1 MGRIRDAVR
10 RMGVVGE
17 LLNFLWR
24 ERLWWMIPILI
35 ALILVALLV
44 VLGSNPRSRRSSTS
58 CSRGVIPEKSQDFFG
73 DNSNC

>member
-44 VLGSNPRSRRSSTS
+44 VLGSNPA
-58 CSRGVIPEKSQDFFG
+58 VAPFVYVLF
-73 DNSNC
+73 

>member
-1 MGRIRDAVR
+1 MGRIKDAVR

-17 LLNFLWR
+17 LLSFLWR

-44 VLGSNPRSRRSSTS
+44 VLSSNPA
-58 CSRGVIPEKSQDFFG
+58 VAPFVYVLF
-73 DNSNC
+73 

>member
-10 RMGVVGE
+10 RLGVVGE
-17 LLNFLWR
+17 LLAFLWR

-44 VLGSNPRSRRSSTS
+44 LLGSNPA
-58 CSRGVIPEKSQDFFG
+58 VAPFVYVLF
-73 DNSNC
+73 

>member
-1 MGRIRDAVR
+1 MTNAQEGTMGRIRDAVR

-17 LLNFLWR
+17 LLTFLWR

-44 VLGSNPRSRRSSTS
+44 VLGSSPA
-58 CSRGVIPEKSQDFFG
+58 VAPFVYVLF
-73 DNSNC
+73 

>member
-10 RMGVVGE
+10 RLGVVGD
-17 LLNFLWR
+17 LLRFLWR

-44 VLGSNPRSRRSSTS
+44 VLGSNPA
-58 CSRGVIPEKSQDFFG
+58 VAPFVYVLF
-73 DNSNC
+73 

>member
-1 MGRIRDAVR
+1 MGRVRDAVR

-17 LLNFLWR
+17 LLGFLWR

-44 VLGSNPRSRRSSTS
+44 LLGSNPA
-58 CSRGVIPEKSQDFFG
+58 VAPFVYVLF
-73 DNSNC
+73 

>member
-10 RMGVVGE
+10 RLGVVGE
-17 LLNFLWR
+17 LLTFLWR

-44 VLGSNPRSRRSSTS
+44 VLGSNPA
-58 CSRGVIPEKSQDFFG
+58 VAPFVYVLF
-73 DNSNC
+73 

>member
-10 RMGVVGE
+10 RLGVVGD
-17 LLNFLWR
+17 LLAFLWR

-44 VLGSNPRSRRSSTS
+44 VLGSNPA
-58 CSRGVIPEKSQDFFG
+58 VAPFVYVLF
-73 DNSNC
+73 